1 MACVSRTSSSVSRY
15 SSSIRSMDPVFEQF
29 HVGEKREKC
38 PPPCLQH
45 TEGYTGVSGPN
56 ARPVHGRPASMG
68 VVKADGDSYFL
79 SVDVSQFEPHDIVV
93 MAYNHRVTVHAEKVG
108 EGGSI
113 MDTLSH
119 KTLLPA
125 DMDPL
130 STSCSLTPEGVLVIS
145 VQRLKT
151 CTSSQ
156 SLTKRMADNQR
167 DSGIKSPFPHFFS
180 QQRFV

>member
-1 MACVSRTSSSVSRY
+1 MTPSQCSSVSL
-15 SSSIRSMDPVFEQF
+15 F
-29 HVGEKREKC
+29 
-38 PPPCLQH
+38 LTH
-45 TEGYTGVSGPN
+45 THTQKKTNYYILHYFVIILCPN

-145 VQRLKT
+145 KR
-151 CTSSQ
+151 SSLFHTVLEHVVVVSMNIRVTEQ
-156 SLTKRMADNQR
+156 MQPKARY
-167 DSGIKSPFPHFFS
+167 
-180 QQRFV
+180 

>member
-1 MACVSRTSSSVSRY
+1 KINEPSLSSACEFSSMACVSRTSSSVSRY

-29 HVGEKREKC
+29 HVGEKREK
-38 PPPCLQH
+38 L
-45 TEGYTGVSGPN
+45 
-56 ARPVHGRPASMG
+56 HGRPASMG

-151 CTSSQ
+151 Y
-156 SLTKRMADNQR
+156 K
-167 DSGIKSPFPHFFS
+167 IKQDF
-180 QQRFV
+180 